1 MFLNLHGEFFKN
13 QFILKKTSRLIYHKN
28 GTKFIKRQIK
38 LLEKTKPFIL
48 RVAFLKSNSK
58 TRQLW
63 TFKN

>member
-38 LLEKTKPFIL
+38 LSEKTKPSIL